1 MSFLFK
7 DNMNTIVAGSNSPR
21 ESSMNSSHEKHLT
34 TAGNTGWTEHTPLD
48 GPGHEHGA
56 HYVDTLSSSP
66 SVRVGRKL
74 LIPKDEED
82 LVRHVLAASQRDHQD
97 QMDRVQEKLRLSE
110 DKNRQLEDDLG
121 RRQFLEDREKRKKV
135 LQSST
140 AYGNKQNRSC
150 TADGATFMG
159 EEENLLGG
167 AVSLQQSSKLH
178 TCNLQY

>member
-1 MSFLFK
+1 M
-7 DNMNTIVAGSNSPR
+7 
-21 ESSMNSSHEKHLT
+21 
-34 TAGNTGWTEHTPLD
+34 
-48 GPGHEHGA
+48 
-56 HYVDTLSSSP
+56 DTLSSSP
-66 SVRVGRKL
+66 SARVGRKL

-82 LVRHVLAASQRDHQD
+82 LVRHVLAASQRDGQD
-97 QMDRVQEKLRLSE
+97 QIDRLQEKLRLCE
-110 DKNRQLEDDLG
+110 DKIRQLEDDLG

-159 EEENLLGG
+159 EEENLPGG